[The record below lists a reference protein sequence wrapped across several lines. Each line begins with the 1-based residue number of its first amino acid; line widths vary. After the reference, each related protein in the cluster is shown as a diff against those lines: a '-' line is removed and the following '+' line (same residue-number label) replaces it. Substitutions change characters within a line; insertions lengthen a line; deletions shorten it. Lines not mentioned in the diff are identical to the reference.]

1 MEKRKTFASKD
12 MVGTPRGY
20 VKKEDVERVDREMQP
35 VIDAAGEVLPYLPL
49 VGPASKAYKAAQG
62 GAKLIRGSSQKL
74 LSGPAKSKEIGK
86 EAFEKAVT
94 VPKEGRNLERMYRA
108 EKATSALG
116 KTKTPSRGKYDVKE
130 AKPKSAS
137 EATTKR
143 VGPTNKTGSAAV
155 KVLNK
160 DVKSSGPKTR
170 KRDSGTFTSRVEAT
184 KKRERTAR
192 EKEQFGALAKR
203 PSSEVTKF
211 KRPGGPVKKYERPG
225 GSVTKYE
232 RAGGPVTK
240 YERPGGSLTRTGGK
254 DDARI
259 VGLSNKAKAGLAGVA
274 AGGAGAAY
282 LSGRGKDESRDVG
295 SMVGIREV
303 PRKALGGAR
312 PERPGSYPAEKRK
325 AAGTYTASY
334 EPKRK
339 AAGTYTESYDVKT
352 PTGKSP
358 KAKSPAPKSEA
369 KPRKAASDKS
379 RVAGKLTSFQRMK
392 ARQFEKEG
400 VAGRSMTRAAAQREA
415 TRKAGA
421 SSLLEALRNR
431 STKSNKAAKKD
442 REIPKRSGGLKSAF
456 AQISYQGRKKK

>member
-35 VIDAAGEVLPYLPL
+35 VIDAAGEILPYLPF

-74 LSGPAKSKEIGK
+74 LSGPAKSKEISK

-116 KTKTPSRGKYDVKE
+116 KTKTPSRGQYDVKE

-155 KVLNK
+155 KILSK

-184 KKRERTAR
+184 KKRERTPR
-192 EKEQFGALAKR
+192 EKEQFGPLAKR

-211 KRPGGPVKKYERPG
+211 KSPGGPVKKYERPG
-225 GSVTKYE
+225 G
-232 RAGGPVTK
+232 PVTK
-240 YERPGGSLTRTGGK
+240 YERQGGALTRTEVK

-259 VGLSNKAKAGLAGVA
+259 VGLSNKAKAGLAGAAA
-274 AGGAGAAY
+274 AGVGAAY
-282 LSGRGKDESRDVG
+282 VSGRGQQEGRAEG
-295 SMVGIREV
+295 
-303 PRKALGGAR
+303 RKTFGGAR
-312 PERPGSYPAEKRK
+312 PERPGSYPAKSRSEGGARPERPGSYPAARRK
-325 AAGTYTASY
+325 SAGASKVSGSM
-334 EPKRK
+334 PKPER
-339 AAGTYTESYDVKT
+339 
-352 PTGKSP
+352 
-358 KAKSPAPKSEA
+358 KAKS
-369 KPRKAASDKS
+369 AASDKS
-379 RVAGKLTSFQRMK
+379 RLAPKMTNFQRMK

-400 VAGRSMTRAAAQREA
+400 VAGRSMTAAQA
-415 TRKAGA
+415 KRKATEKG
-421 SSLLEALRNR
+421 SSIADLRKLFGLSR
-431 STKSNKAAKKD
+431 VQKAAPGKKSLSS
-442 REIPKRSGGLKSAF
+442 EFAKKNLAANQKIGKS
-456 AQISYQGRKKK
+456 R